1 MARDIKFLAQDLK
14 IDLEE
19 AISTAAS
26 EIHYSLQYVSP
37 WWTGSFN
44 TAWEIDDQ
52 PISPSLK
59 RVISGGGSTLAPKTF
74 ISETNNPRELD
85 LLYPPRTNRKAP
97 TRLGHLTKLGRSIY
111 IGNMMDYAGFVVNKK
126 GATMPD
132 LAGEPIEYGEHAR
145 NVNQITPRPPSPDW
159 FWIYLQHGRGKFLLK
174 DIDKGFKKAGF
185 YTSKGEFR
193 KTRPA
198 SIGWGVKYRPTAM

>member
-1 MARDIKFLAQDLK
+1 MARDIRFLAQDLK

-26 EIHYSLQYVSP
+26 EIHYSLQYTSP

-44 TAWEIDDQ
+44 TAWEIDSS
-52 PISPSLK
+52 PISPVLK
-59 RVISGGGSTLAPKTF
+59 RVLGGGGTTLASKTF
-74 ISETNNPRELD
+74 ISETNNPKDSD

-97 TRLGHLTKLGRSIY
+97 TRLMHLTKLGGSIY
-111 IGNMMDYAGFVVNKK
+111 IGNMMNYAGFVVNKK

-132 LAGEPIEYGEHAR
+132 LYGNPVEYGEHAR
-145 NVNQITPRPPSPDW
+145 NVNQITPRPSTPDW
-159 FWIYLQHGRGKFLLK
+159 FWIYLRHGRGKFLLK

-185 YTSKGEFR
+185 YSSRGEYR
-193 KTRPA
+193 KARPA
-198 SIGWGVKYRPTAM
+198 SIGLGVKYLPTAM

>member
-1 MARDIKFLAQDLK
+1 MFLNKHYLLK

-59 RVISGGGSTLAPKTF
+59 RVISGGGSTLAPGNLGQ
-74 ISETNNPRELD
+74 IYP
-85 LLYPPRTNRKAP
+85 YPPQTPRKAP
-97 TRLGHLTKLGRSIY
+97 TRLGHLTQLGRSIY
-111 IGNMMDYAGFVVNKK
+111 IGNMMNYAGFVVNKK
-126 GATMPD
+126 G
-132 LAGEPIEYGEHAR
+132 EISYHH
-145 NVNQITPRPPSPDW
+145 
-159 FWIYLQHGRGKFLLK
+159 HGYEKGDEIKLK
-174 DIDKGFKKAGF
+174 KHL
-185 YTSKGEFR
+185 
-193 KTRPA
+193 KTL
-198 SIGWGVKYRPTAM
+198 

>member
-14 IDLEE
+14 VDLEE

-59 RVISGGGSTLAPKTF
+59 RVLGGGGSTLAPG
-74 ISETNNPRELD
+74 NLGQNYP
-85 LLYPPRTNRKAP
+85 YPPSTPRKAP
-97 TRLGHLTKLGRSIY
+97 TRLGHLTQLGRSIY
-111 IGNMMDYAGFVVNKK
+111 IGNMMNYAGFVVNKK

-132 LAGEPIEYGEHAR
+132 LEGKDIEYGEHAR

-193 KTRPA
+193 KARPA
-198 SIGWGVKYRPTAM
+198 SVGLGVKYRPTAM